1 MKRKK
6 EQQKLLPFHS
16 HSFSSHLICKVLCIL
31 MDLKGVPRHAVHT
44 LTGIPHATIERL
56 HSRLTTHIAN
66 WVETKQRTIN
76 LGMERR
82 WVDVEADEVTFAKR
96 LCGRTLTKS
105 NPEIAPIS
113 VRTTQLCFLYLS
125 CSSVSSGT
133 AFSNA
138 LSNWVVE

>member
-1 MKRKK
+1 MDSKGRGC
-6 EQQKLLPFHS
+6 LGTLSTHS
-16 HSFSSHLICKVLCIL
+16 PASLTPPSSGSIL
-31 MDLKGVPRHAVHT
+31 G
-44 LTGIPHATIERL
+44 LT
-56 HSRLTTHIAN
+56 SHIAN
-66 WVETKQRTIN
+66 WVETKQRTID

-125 CSSVSSGT
+125 
-133 AFSNA
+133 
-138 LSNWVVE
+138 